1 MTQVFDA
8 PLFTSDHGMDRLL
21 SAGLPVLLIFTSG
34 GAAAD
39 LRKELERI
47 ARERAGK
54 LLVALADLRDAG
66 AAARRFGVAGMPAV
80 VDVRGGKSVGSA
92 EQVGAGELEAHAR
105 YLLGEGPKPVRHTEA
120 AAGAAAA
127 AAGAGKASGGA
138 AQPIPV
144 TDDSFERVVMQ
155 SDRPVVVDFW
165 APWCGPCRIT
175 NPMVERLA
183 REHAGRIV
191 VAKVNVDE
199 NPKISER
206 YGIQSIPTMMVVRGG
221 TVVDRWAGA
230 LPEAALKNRLAPVL
244 S

>member
-8 PLFTSDHGMDRLL
+8 PLYTSDHGMDRLL
-21 SAGLPVLLIFTSG
+21 SAGLPVLLVFTSG
-34 GAAAD
+34 GATAD

-47 ARERAGK
+47 AHERAGK
-54 LLVALADLRDAG
+54 VLVALADIKDAG

-80 VDVRGGKSVGSA
+80 VDVRGGKSEGSA
-92 EQVGAGELEAHAR
+92 ERVSTGELEAHTLF
-105 YLLGEGPKPVRHTEA
+105 LLGEGPKPASA
-120 AAGAAAA
+120 AEGNATGPKGTN
-127 AAGAGKASGGA
+127 GAG
-138 AQPIPV
+138 AQPIHV
-144 TDDSFERVVMQ
+144 TDDSFDSVVMKA
-155 SDRPVVVDFW
+155 DRPVVVDFW

-183 REHAGRIV
+183 KENGGKIV

-199 NPKISER
+199 SPKISER

-221 TVVDRWAGA
+221 AIVDRWAGA
-230 LPEAALKNRLAPVL
+230 LPEAALKNRLAPIL